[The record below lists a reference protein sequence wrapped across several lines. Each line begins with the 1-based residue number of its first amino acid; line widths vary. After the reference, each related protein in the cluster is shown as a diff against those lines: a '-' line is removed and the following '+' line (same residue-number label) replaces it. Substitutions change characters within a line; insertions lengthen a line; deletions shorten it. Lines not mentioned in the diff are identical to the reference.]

1 MAQPHVNSHGTGA
14 RTDASAPSKLKS
26 VLLRW
31 LPPARIINAVRA
43 ALAAMAA
50 WLAGNLLPEEMAQ
63 YAYAAALGAFLATG
77 TTLFTIARTALQ
89 QAVGL
94 AVGAALGLSMI
105 YLELPGLAKIGIIA
119 AVGVLL
125 QGAPALGTGAGMVP
139 VVAVLVILFGG
150 IDPDGYAVGYVG
162 QFTLGMVVGVLVNAI
177 VMPPLYGRETRQRM
191 LDAVHEMAAV
201 ANGTGL
207 TPQLDGLAF
216 PPAGVDDLPHI
227 FRPQSVGGSL
237 DHTGTVEI
245 ASSLHRD
252 GSEVERDLRW
262 GVWVTFEAKTDYAVQ
277 CFAEY
282 GVKTDE
288 TGRYGSLYRPY
299 HMIGL
304 ELGVSIASAVLRG
317 EATGA
322 PTGFRGDVVTTAKRD
337 LRAGETLDGE
347 GGYTV
352 FGKLRPAS
360 FSLEHEALPLGLAHG
375 AKLIR
380 DVPKDRSVSWSD
392 IDADASLTA
401 VRVRRELEAEFRAEH
416 AVTIA

>member
-177 VMPPLYGRETRQRM
+177 VMPPLYGRETRQRL
-191 LDAVHEMAAV
+191 LDAVHEMADRVDA
-201 ANGTGL
+201 
-207 TPQLDGLAF
+207 LA
-216 PPAGVDDLPHI
+216 
-227 FRPQSVGGSL
+227 
-237 DHTGTVEI
+237 E
-245 ASSLHRD
+245 
-252 GSEVERDLRW
+252 
-262 GVWVTFEAKTDYAVQ
+262 
-277 CFAEY
+277 
-282 GVKTDE
+282 
-288 TGRYGSLYRPY
+288 
-299 HMIGL
+299 M
-304 ELGVSIASAVLRG
+304 LRG
-317 EATGA
+317 DWPPDRDDWTGWGPELDAWVGQVGDELREAREARRFNPRALWRPHDLGRDEAQLGA
-322 PTGFRGDVVTTAKRD
+322 LRSIVHRATDLLYALSGAAWSAPITVNLDPVDRALAADAVSALGDH
-337 LRAGETLDGE
+337 LRSWAAEE
-347 GGYTV
+347 GV
-352 FGKLRPAS
+352 
-360 FSLEHEALPLGLAHG
+360 
-375 AKLIR
+375 
-380 DVPKDRSVSWSD
+380 
-392 IDADASLTA
+392 ADASRASAAAIDELYQHIAKDTQPESGAAA
-401 VRVRRELEAEFRAEH
+401 VVFSLRAMRERIDRVAAPSDDG
-416 AVTIA
+416 

>member
-1 MAQPHVNSHGTGA
+1 MTA
-14 RTDASAPSKLKS
+14 RS
-26 VLLRW
+26 
-31 LPPARIINAVRA
+31 
-43 ALAAMAA
+43 
-50 WLAGNLLPEEMAQ
+50 
-63 YAYAAALGAFLATG
+63 
-77 TTLFTIARTALQ
+77 
-89 QAVGL
+89 
-94 AVGAALGLSMI
+94 
-105 YLELPGLAKIGIIA
+105 
-119 AVGVLL
+119 
-125 QGAPALGTGAGMVP
+125 
-139 VVAVLVILFGG
+139 
-150 IDPDGYAVGYVG
+150 
-162 QFTLGMVVGVLVNAI
+162 
-177 VMPPLYGRETRQRM
+177 
-191 LDAVHEMAAV
+191 MAAV

-282 GVKTDE
+282 GVQTDA
-288 TGRYGSLYRPY
+288 TGRFGSLYRPY